1 MSKKNA
7 RKTSQTGRA
16 GAASKLE
23 ADLKA
28 GHEKLQ
34 QGHLAK
40 AEQLLESVMSISSA
54 MRIG

>member
-7 RKTSQTGRA
+7 RKTSPTGRS

-40 AEQLLESVMSISSA
+40 AEQLLRKAVS
-54 MRIG
+54 G